1 VFDMTDGLPAD
12 GASVMLLNDCG
23 KPIPEAV
30 ITNDNGRFKFKLE
43 KACTYHLRAVHD
55 GYIASESEPF
65 TTRDLNANHTFRE
78 NINLEPFHEG
88 NIDHVSSADG
98 PKFNPATGL
107 YEQPNGTPANYTMA
121 EGMEVKDGVLYD
133 NGNPSLPSKKTWA
146 RSGTGFLINLYYDFN
161 QIGVSEASK
170 QELTRLL
177 EMLRANSDMQIEIA
191 SHTDA
196 RGSDTYNL
204 QLSQSRADAVVDWL
218 AEKGVPKNRLTA
230 RGYGETQLVNQCSN
244 EVNCSE
250 QEHAMNR
257 RTEFRILGAGG
268 KVLSKPQKGVRV
280 APCEGCPF

>member
-1 VFDMTDGLPAD
+1 
-12 GASVMLLNDCG
+12 
-23 KPIPEAV
+23 
-30 ITNDNGRFKFKLE
+30 LE

-55 GYIASESEPF
+55 GYIASESAPF

-88 NIDHVSSADG
+88 DVANINKTDG
-98 PKFNPATGL
+98 PRFNPATGL
-107 YEQPNGTPANYTMA
+107 YEQVNGMPANYSMG

-161 QIGVSEASK
+161 QIGVSDASK
-170 QELTRLL
+170 QELLRLL
-177 EMLRANSDMQIEIA
+177 EMLRANPDMQIEIA

-218 AEKGVPKNRLTA
+218 AEKGVQKNRLTA
-230 RGYGETQLVNQCSN
+230 RGYGETQLVNQCGN

-257 RTEFRILGAGG
+257 RTEFRILGVGG
-268 KVLSKPQKGVRV
+268 EVLSKPQKGVRV
-280 APCEGCPF
+280 APCAGCPF